1 MTVKYIVLKDEIAK
15 EFAKLDKLVNKILAA
30 RQKQG

>member
-1 MTVKYIVLKDEIAK
+1 MTVKYSVFKDEIAE
-15 EFAKLDKLVNKILAA
+15 EFTTLDKLVNKILAA